1 MNFKEL
7 LGSKTFYT
15 GITAIVGG
23 IVAICHG
30 GYQVGALAIINGLGM
45 IFIKDAIV
53 TASNQSS
60 ALVQPKAG
68 NQA

>member
-15 GITAIVGG
+15 GITAVVGG

-30 GYQVGALAIINGLGM
+30 GYEVGALAVINGLGM
-45 IFIKDAIV
+45 IFIRDAIV
-53 TASNQSS
+53 TVSNQP
-60 ALVQPKAG
+60 AAPGQPKAD
-68 NQA
+68 N